1 MTTQLFRQAA
11 LDRLSSP
18 EQLDRALTVTTS
30 KTWLALAAI
39 GVMAAAVVTWSV
51 KGEVPTYVTAS
62 GILLSHGGAVVDAVP
77 SGVGTL
83 SRIIPAAGD
92 AVEKGEIVA
101 EVTNREVIERYR
113 GALALVEERKRALGD
128 FRSAAAAED
137 ALVEKNVGRQRE
149 RLERIEG
156 SNRRQVEAARERLEN
171 HQQLYQDR
179 IVTRVTVE
187 RSQQAFDRAQREL
200 FGTLRERDSLESR
213 ELRRRNE
220 RETRITEMESRL
232 QAAERQANELATQ
245 LDTQRVP
252 APVSGHVT
260 EIKATVGAVLRPGQ
274 PVLSIKTVEGELGV
288 LIYIPPVDGKK
299 IEPGMEVLVSPTTVR
314 REEYG
319 SLKGLVENV
328 SSFPA
333 SQEGMI
339 AVLQNRNLVQT
350 LSEDGAPYSGRVLLE
365 TDPSTTSG
373 FAWTSPKAS
382 GEKLTSGTL
391 AAAEIKTKSQ
401 APITLVVPLI
411 KETFGL

>member
-1 MTTQLFRQAA
+1 MATQLFRQAA

-30 KTWLALAAI
+30 KAWLALAAI
-39 GVMAAAVVTWSV
+39 GVMAAAVVTWAV
-51 KGEVPTYVTAS
+51 EGEVPTYVKAN
-62 GILLSHGGAVVDAVP
+62 GILFSHGGAVVDAVP
-77 SGVGTL
+77 TGVGAL

-92 AVEKGEIVA
+92 VVEKGEIVA
-101 EVTNREVIERYR
+101 EVINREMIERHR
-113 GALALVEERKRALGD
+113 GALALVEERKRALAD
-128 FRSAAAAED
+128 FKAAATAED
-137 ALVEKNVGRQRE
+137 ALIEKNVGRQRA
-149 RLERIEG
+149 RLNRIER
-156 SNRRQVEAARERLEN
+156 SNRRQTEAARERLAN
-171 HQQLYQDR
+171 HQQLYRDR

-220 RETRITEMESRL
+220 RETRVTEMESRL
-232 QAAERQANELATQ
+232 RAAERQASELATQ
-245 LDTQRVP
+245 IDTQQVS
-252 APVSGHVT
+252 APVSGRVT
-260 EIKATVGAVLRPGQ
+260 EIKAAVGAVLRPGQ

-299 IEPGMEVLVSPTTVR
+299 IEPGMKVLVSPTTVR

-319 SLKGLVENV
+319 SLKGEVESV

-339 AVLQNRNLVQT
+339 AVLQNRSLVQT

-365 TDPSTTSG
+365 ADPSTESG

-391 AAAEIKTKSQ
+391 ASIEIKTESQ

>member
-39 GVMAAAVVTWSV
+39 AVMAAAVVTWSV

-101 EVTNREVIERYR
+101 EVVNREVTERHR
-113 GALALVEERKRALGD
+113 SALALVEERERALGD

-149 RLERIEG
+149 RLERIELG
-156 SNRRQVEAARERLEN
+156 NRRQVEAARERLEN

-245 LDTQRVP
+245 LDTQQVP
-252 APVSGHVT
+252 APVAGHVT

-365 TDPSTTSG
+365 ADPSTASG